1 MEIGE
6 KDQPKW
12 VISKDGSGRYSRSTT
27 WDALRENQDLVDRYQ
42 LIWFALVIPKHTF
55 ISWLAIKNAL
65 ITGDKMLK
73 WGFKKGRRVVF
84 FFIGMVLKIEIT
96 FFSNV

>member
-1 MEIGE
+1 VEIGE

-12 VISKDGSGRYSRSTT
+12 VISKNGSGRYSRSTT
-27 WDALRENQDLVDRYQ
+27 WDARRENQDLVDRYQ

-73 WGFKKGRRVVF
+73 WGFKGETSCVF